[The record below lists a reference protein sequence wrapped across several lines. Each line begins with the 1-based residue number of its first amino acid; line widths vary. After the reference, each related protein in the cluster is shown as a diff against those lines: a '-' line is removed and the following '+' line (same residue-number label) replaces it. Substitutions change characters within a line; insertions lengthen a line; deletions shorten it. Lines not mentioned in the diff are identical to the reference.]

1 MRVDREKLLTGQLIL
16 PATPA
21 RTRDTGARMP
31 QERSERGVGYH
42 GPYPESALPR
52 MLVRG
57 AAESPDIDEFAL
69 LLQPTKDTRRN
80 YRGIAGKLIQ
90 L

>member
-1 MRVDREKLLTGQLIL
+1 MFCCYEQRTIIT
-16 PATPA
+16 ATNS
-21 RTRDTGARMP
+21 GYVCARML
-31 QERSERGVGYH
+31 QEPSERGVGYH

-69 LLQPTKDTRRN
+69 LLQPIKDTRRN
-80 YRGIAGKLIQ
+80 YRGITGKLIQ